1 MKRKGGGPV
10 KKIRI
15 IALHLAFG
23 GIEKAICSMAN
34 LFAERYEVEILSV
47 YHMPDSPAFPLDDRV
62 KVRWLLADIPNREE
76 WKAALRGHDLPGIA
90 REGFRAARILR
101 DKKRAVVEA
110 IEGAEDGV
118 VITTRPED
126 NVLLSRHGRPGA
138 LKIAQLHRDHAF
150 EKELVR
156 SIRKD
161 YGGVDIFALLTP
173 GLRDEAREML
183 RGNNTHTECVYM
195 PNFLEHFP
203 ENTDKYPREKTVL
216 AVGRLHEVKR
226 FDLLIRLFCTLRP
239 RFPDWK
245 LRIVGEGEERE
256 KLEATIRELDA
267 ADYVTLTGKQD
278 AAGVEEEMLRAS
290 ICAMTSRSE
299 GFPFVLLEAQSC
311 ALPIVAFDVRVGPGF
326 VVQDGVNGY
335 LAPEGDRARFCEMLT
350 ALMGDEIL
358 RRRLSDAAMRHAAE
372 FSRERVGEMWY
383 SLIGD

>member
-1 MKRKGGGPV
+1 M

-62 KVRWLLADIPNREE
+62 KVTWLLDEIPNREA

-90 REGFRAARILR
+90 RESFRAARILR

-110 IEGAEDGV
+110 VEGAEDGV

-156 SIRKD
+156 SIKKD

-173 GLRDEAREML
+173 GLRDEVREMM
-183 RGNNTHTECVYM
+183 RGNNAHTECVYM

-203 ENTDKYPREKTVL
+203 DDPSKYPREKSVL

-226 FDLLIRLFCTLRP
+226 FDLLIRLFHCVRP
-239 RFPDWK
+239 QFPDWT
-245 LRIVGEGEERE
+245 LRIVGEGEERQ
-256 KLEATIRELDA
+256 KLEDTIRELGA
-267 ADYVTLTGKQD
+267 EDYVNLTGKKD

-290 ICAMTSRSE
+290 VFAMTSRSE

-311 ALPIVAFDVRVGPGF
+311 GLPIVAFDVRVGPGF
-326 VVQDGVNGY
+326 VVQNGINGS
-335 LAPEGDRARFCEMLT
+335 LAPEGDEACFCEKLA

-358 RRRLSDAAMRHAAE
+358 CRRMSDAAIRRAAE
-372 FSRERVGEMWY
+372 FSKEKVGEMWY